1 MLTKIKRHSAGFTLV
16 EILIVLVVI
25 LILAAL
31 LFPTFNRVREG
42 ARRSSCTSNLKQL
55 GLAFLQY
62 SQDHN
67 NRLPVGKTPPP
78 NEIGNGWAGA
88 IFPYVKAPQLFR
100 CPSDS
105 GVDGTIGTVSYAYN
119 QAIPRGGGGVPTYTS
134 TKRLMN
140 PSRTVL
146 LCEVSSDVVFDLR
159 DINEDVSPTACGLS
173 SIGMIT
179 NAKYATGY
187 LGGLNGGFDK
197 NTFLSD
203 EGRHAGVANYLLSD
217 GSVRS
222 LRGERVSP
230 GRSASLRND
239 TQSGDTVPYQAAGT
253 ENPNFAVTFSPR

>member
-1 MLTKIKRHSAGFTLV
+1 VKQFIFIVLGIARENAVLTKIKRQSAGFTLV

-146 LCEVSSDVVFDLR
+146 LLC
-159 DINEDVSPTACGLS
+159 A
-173 SIGMIT
+173 MIH
-179 NAKYATGY
+179 K
-187 LGGLNGGFDK
+187 
-197 NTFLSD
+197 
-203 EGRHAGVANYLLSD
+203 
-217 GSVRS
+217 
-222 LRGERVSP
+222 
-230 GRSASLRND
+230 
-239 TQSGDTVPYQAAGT
+239 AAIRCHT
-253 ENPNFAVTFSPR
+253 KLQEPKVQILP